1 MRTSSQ
7 KARKET
13 RTRRSMRSSLT
24 LRALTERDCKAPPQA
39 RPSSRRPP
47 AKLGSWEAAGSAE
60 ATCTG
65 SCQA

>member
-1 MRTSSQ
+1 MRTSTQ

-39 RPSSRRPP
+39 RPSSCRPL
-47 AKLGSWEAAGSAE
+47 AKLES
-60 ATCTG
+60 
-65 SCQA
+65 